1 MAGAAGE
8 LEDGVEP
15 LPRDEE
21 QQQGKHAAPKDV
33 SLRKLAFKN
42 ATAAAGG
49 AGELHLVSAPRE
61 EGGGELAAARKK
73 RASGGAPAGGGGGG
87 GGGSSRSSPASNEG
101 GAGGDFVGLSLV
113 HSPERL
119 RDIKSLDAKLAAIK
133 SDLEGTEAS

>member
-1 MAGAAGE
+1 M
-8 LEDGVEP
+8 EDGVEP
-15 LPRDEE
+15 LPGDEE
-21 QQQGKHAAPKDV
+21 QQQGKPAPKDV

-42 ATAAAGG
+42 AAAAGG

-87 GGGSSRSSPASNEG
+87 GSSRSSPASNEG
-101 GAGGDFVGLSLV
+101 GAGGDFVGLSLM

>member
-21 QQQGKHAAPKDV
+21 QQQGKPVPKDV

-42 ATAAAGG
+42 AAAAGG

-73 RASGGAPAGGGGGG
+73 RASGGAPAPAGGGG